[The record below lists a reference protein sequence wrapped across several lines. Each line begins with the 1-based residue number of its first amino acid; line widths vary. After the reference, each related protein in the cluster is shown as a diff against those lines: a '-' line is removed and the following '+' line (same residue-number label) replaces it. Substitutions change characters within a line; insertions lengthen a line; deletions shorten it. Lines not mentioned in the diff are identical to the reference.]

1 MKENINKFK
10 KIAISGIS
18 FMGIGSF
25 MSCLT
30 AVSLYKNLGTAIL
43 ILGLILSIIGF
54 YRRRP

>member
-25 MSCLT
+25 MSCLST
-30 AVSLYKNLGTAIL
+30 VTLYKNLGTAIL

-54 YRRRP
+54 YRWRP